1 MSDVQ
6 VKFKR
11 GNTSTLNSTA
21 ITDGMIYFNTQNK
34 RIYMDNGVT
43 RLEYANSMS
52 NYMNK
57 AHINSLVDKGSDTIV
72 NPTQMQN
79 LIGNAYIG
87 GDTII
92 SAVNTLISGKALFK
106 EVWEDTSHEPFDT
119 KTITIDGIYPF
130 YFILTG
136 EWYATKWEWNGG
148 YTTLNDYTITE
159 TAWRNNADFTNIG
172 EYYPN
177 NGYSYDA
184 FKSKIQNFY
193 HIVLNDNICYTLP
206 FASDTNE
213 IVKNARMI
221 QIASNSSTN
230 KTTFEFGQYGTYFDG
245 VFKHES
251 YETVLNQPDRANF
264 HEIPFKII
272 GISSTHT

>member
-11 GNTSTLNSTA
+11 GNTSTLNSTE

-34 RIYMDNGVT
+34 RIYMDNGAS

-57 AHINSLVDKGSDTIV
+57 AHINSLVDKNSDIIV
-72 NPTQMQN
+72 KPQDMQN

-92 SAVNTLISGKALFK
+92 SALNTLSSGKALFK
-106 EVWEDTSHEPFDT
+106 KVWEDTTHEPFDT

-148 YTTLNDYTITE
+148 YTLNDYTITE
-159 TAWRNNADFTNIG
+159 TAWRNNADFTSIG
-172 EYYPN
+172 DYYPN
-177 NGYSYDA
+177 LGYSYNA
-184 FKSKIQNFY
+184 FQSKAQNFY

-221 QIASNSSTN
+221 QILSNSSTN

-251 YETVLNQPDRANF
+251 YETVLNQPDQANF